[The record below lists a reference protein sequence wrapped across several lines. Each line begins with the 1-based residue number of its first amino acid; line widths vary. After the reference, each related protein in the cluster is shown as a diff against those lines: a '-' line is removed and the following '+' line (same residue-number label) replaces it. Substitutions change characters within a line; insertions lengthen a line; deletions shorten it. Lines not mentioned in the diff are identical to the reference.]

1 VISWKVLGI
10 AFVFLSLIA
19 VIAISTRG
27 AQKMGR
33 VKVEGSSDV
42 MDIPPIDAEAPAQT
56 ETATFGLG

>member
-27 AQKMGR
+27 AQKMER
-33 VKVEGSSDV
+33 VKIEGSTDV
-42 MDIPPIDAEAPAQT
+42 MGIPPIDAEAPAET
-56 ETATFGLG
+56 ATATFGLG